1 MKTIKKITMLFCIVV
16 FLSCKNDKKT
26 TEIKEIDVPVK
37 VNTFEVVFDLVA
49 TQNDNFH
56 LYYTEDGSINFT
68 EEQSLWYPYTGSN
81 SVQEVKFSLPEG
93 IYPTNLRVDFGY
105 GANPNQKQIAL
116 KKFRVTYSDKSF
128 EVKDSAIFNY
138 FYPNVSNTVLDKA
151 NAILTRQDGNQE
163 TAPSIYPHTSLSDEL
178 TKMIK

>member
-68 EEQSLWYPYTGSN
+68 EEQSL
-81 SVQEVKFSLPEG
+81 
-93 IYPTNLRVDFGY
+93 
-105 GANPNQKQIAL
+105 
-116 KKFRVTYSDKSF
+116 
-128 EVKDSAIFNY
+128 
-138 FYPNVSNTVLDKA
+138 
-151 NAILTRQDGNQE
+151 
-163 TAPSIYPHTSLSDEL
+163 
-178 TKMIK
+178 